1 VLYILPQSFF
11 CISHADGLGSVGFD
25 KEPMGCFGNFYDA
38 NGFDSFEFSDRPC
51 NRFFAGSAVDTG
63 HVGDISHFVR
73 VLSIRIMSSD
83 CWSKESKRESKDE
96 GEMLIIFY
104 IHNIF

>member
-1 VLYILPQSFF
+1 MRMVLTPLSFP
-11 CISHADGLGSVGFD
+11 I
-25 KEPMGCFGNFYDA
+25 
-38 NGFDSFEFSDRPC
+38 DRAIV
-51 NRFFAGSAVDTG
+51 FFAGSAVDTG

-96 GEMLIIFY
+96 GEMLIYFLY
-104 IHNIF
+104 S